1 MDIKDTPNGVA
12 FTPQSASVDKL
23 ELILGNGKTI
33 ELKKIMIELSYYED
47 LYAFATSGYVKL
59 RDGLGLLE
67 NLQITGKEYI
77 DINFGNAK
85 NGPMNI
91 KTRMRVYKVG
101 DRTPVGNMTS
111 DFYTLYFCSE
121 ELVMS
126 EQMKISK
133 SFKGDKISD
142 IVKHILIEKMKVP
155 FNRINTIDSTIGVY
169 DLIVPMLKPFE
180 AISWVSTY
188 ARPSNT
194 NLIGADMVFFENRYG
209 FNFRS
214 ITDMMKQTPYKTYK
228 YQQNNLDPKI
238 KDFNEDSLS
247 VLQYEFVKGA
257 NSLEETASGALANK
271 TIVIDP
277 LRRTY
282 QVKEFSYKK
291 YVEESGIGKGLI
303 PESTNRLGVKSN
315 ETYDSVL
322 KVVFGNS
329 TENEIP
335 AIKENQDSVQKDLFV
350 EATLQY
356 RTAQLALANH
366 TVVKLLVPGDP
377 GLTVGNTINFNFY
390 SILNS
395 KTRELDQ
402 IYSGRYLVTAV
413 RHILQAQG
421 VYQSVVEIAK
431 ESSKV
436 ALSPSNVSN

>member
-142 IVKHILIEKMKVP
+142 IVKHILTEKMKVP
-155 FNRINTIDSTIGVY
+155 FNRISTIDSTIGVY

-277 LRRTY
+277 FRRTY

-291 YVEESGIGKGLI
+291 YVEETGIGKGLI

-350 EATLQY
+350 ESTLQY

-377 GLTVGNTINFNFY
+377 GLTVGSTINFNFY

-395 KTRELDQ
+395 KNRELDQ

-421 VYQSVVEIAK
+421 IYQSVVEIAK

>member
-1 MDIKDTPNGVA
+1 
-12 FTPQSASVDKL
+12 
-23 ELILGNGKTI
+23 
-33 ELKKIMIELSYYED
+33 
-47 LYAFATSGYVKL
+47 
-59 RDGLGLLE
+59 
-67 NLQITGKEYI
+67 
-77 DINFGNAK
+77 
-85 NGPMNI
+85 
-91 KTRMRVYKVG
+91 
-101 DRTPVGNMTS
+101 
-111 DFYTLYFCSE
+111 
-121 ELVMS
+121 
-126 EQMKISK
+126 
-133 SFKGDKISD
+133 
-142 IVKHILIEKMKVP
+142 
-155 FNRINTIDSTIGVY
+155 
-169 DLIVPMLKPFE
+169 MLKPFE

-282 QVKEFSYKK
+282 QIKEFSYKK
-291 YVEESGIGKGLI
+291 YVDETGIGKGLI

-315 ETYDSVL
+315 ENYDSVV
-322 KVVFGNS
+322 KVAFGNS

-335 AIKENQDSVQKDLFV
+335 TIKENQDSVQKDLFV
-350 EATLQY
+350 ESTLQY

-377 GLTVGNTINFNFY
+377 GLTVGSTINFNFY

-395 KTRELDQ
+395 KNRELDQ

-421 VYQSVVEIAK
+421 IYQSVVEIAK